1 MNLRHPRIFLSAL
14 ALSAATACLIPA
26 RGEEDYLDIG
36 VRTSVPDKTTLWS
49 HDKNKIPGEGG
60 HGRTFG
66 ILSVSPIPSENK
78 LNQPV
83 DAQALLGH
91 LLHELDANGF
101 KPMVKGQKPD
111 ILLTVSYG
119 RAELNNP
126 YIRDTG
132 EVSFQVDSVHTQTI
146 TGAFSQQL
154 IDEKT
159 PGYEA
164 KLQKAG
170 FEKLFIRVTAW
181 EYPTDPKAKPK
192 MLWKTVVVADDPDHR
207 DLNAIAQRMLAAAA
221 PFFDKEIKEKEVDIY
236 QKLPEGHVQVGTPEV
251 VGADVKKTK

>member
-1 MNLRHPRIFLSAL
+1 MTNRLSKISLCASAL
-14 ALSAATACLIPA
+14 IVAAVWLVPA
-26 RGEEDYLDIG
+26 RGQNDWIDIG

-49 HDKNKIPGEGG
+49 HDKHKIPGEGG

-66 ILSVSPIPSENK
+66 ILSVAPIPSENK
-78 LNQPV
+78 LNKPV
-83 DAQALLGH
+83 DAQALLNQ
-91 LLHELDANGF
+91 LLHELDVNGF
-101 KPMVKGQKPD
+101 KQVVKGQKPD

-119 RAELNNP
+119 RAELSNP

-132 EVSFQVDSVHTQTI
+132 EVMFQVDGMRTQTI

-164 KLQKAG
+164 KLQKAN

-181 EYPTDPKAKPK
+181 EYPPTPTSKAK
-192 MLWKTVVVADDPDHR
+192 MLWKTVIVADDPDHR
-207 DLNAIAQRMLAAAA
+207 DLNVIAQRMLAAGA
-221 PFFDKEIKEKEVDIY
+221 PFFDKEIKDKEVDIY

-251 VGADVKKTK
+251 VGNDVQKTK